1 MSLHGLVIDPGGPPP
16 TDSARSPFAD
26 HERLAPVSE
35 GVRVWASVALITA
48 STSAGTW
55 TAVAPQPPAW
65 GWLAWLGVPTGALIS
80 SSVATTGSLGFEG
93 SEPVHVDRGKVAR
106 SLV

>member
-1 MSLHGLVIDPGGPPP
+1 MSLHGLVIDPGGPPL

-35 GVRVWASVALITA
+35 RVRVWASVALITA

-65 GWLAWLGVPTGALIS
+65 GWLAWLGVPSGALMLILWGNDRES
-80 SSVATTGSLGFEG
+80 RLRRLG
-93 SEPVHVDRGKVAR
+93 AR
-106 SLV
+106 TR